1 MLNQIQKTVCALAVL
16 ATTSLPALAES
27 IDVRVIGTIDPAA
40 CTPTLS
46 GGGTIDYGTIKP
58 TALATD
64 AFTVLE
70 EKQLDFAINCDAPA
84 KVAITAHS
92 QRGASAVNTDGS
104 LAEIAAVPGFFG
116 GTGNAGVVGLGLDG
130 TKGIGGYAL
139 RLAAG
144 TMTADG
150 VAVDSIVANGNTTS
164 WTVASS
170 GSMFNTPTSLRYAS
184 WAATGTTTPIAFTTL
199 AGKLGVQAYINK
211 TSELDLTKPVV
222 LDGLT
227 TLELVYL

>member
-1 MLNQIQKTVCALAVL
+1 MLNNLQKTVCALAIL

-27 IDVRVIGTIDPAA
+27 IDVRVIGTISPAA

-64 AFTVLE
+64 AFTTLA
-70 EKQLDFAINCDAPA
+70 EKQLDFAITCDAPA

-92 QRGASAVNTDGS
+92 QRGASAVNADGS
-104 LAEIAAVPGFFG
+104 LVEIGSHSGFFG
-116 GTGNAGVVGLGLDG
+116 STNGVGVFGLGLDG
-130 TKGIGGYAL
+130 AKGIGGYAI

-150 VAVDSIVANGNTTS
+150 VAVDSIQSNGNTTS
-164 WTVASS
+164 WA
-170 GSMFNTPTSLRYAS
+170 NTTYGALLNRSYQRYSS
-184 WAATGTTTPIAFTTL
+184 WAKTGTTTPIAFTTL

-211 TSELDLTKPVV
+211 ASELDLTKPVA
-222 LDGLT
+222 LDGLA

>member
-1 MLNQIQKTVCALAVL
+1 MLHNLQKTVCALAVL

-40 CTPTLS
+40 CTPTIS

-64 AFTVLE
+64 AFTLLE

-92 QRGASAVNTDGS
+92 QRGASAVNADGS
-104 LAEIAAVPGFFG
+104 LAEIGSHPGLFGVAA
-116 GTGNAGVVGLGLDG
+116 NYGVVGLGLDG
-130 TKGIGGYAL
+130 AKGIGGYGI
-139 RLAAG
+139 RLAGG

-150 VAVDSIVANGNTTS
+150 AAVDSIMSNGSTTAWVAATTGSLLNTL
-164 WTVASS
+164 
-170 GSMFNTPTSLRYAS
+170 TSLRYAS
-184 WAATGTTTPIAFTTL
+184 WATKGTTTPVAFTTL